1 MKKIWS
7 RMGKWLMFVLVIA
20 AASLFAFCILKMN
33 RMQVTLNELM
43 SQMFYL
49 QDSTS
54 VLQSDLNTMETNIEA
69 ALEQESSLIEDY
81 SITVTDCN
89 FAKGTYSVDITVLPK
104 EYTEATQLTIYF
116 GTRSYNLTLSGIS
129 FKGSAT
135 LSMAND
141 YSGNVTVLFT
151 NGEKRSTE
159 VLSGYKDFQTTLK
172 QAISGAV
179 SSVEDSYQ
187 DGEWAVNG
195 TVDYELDGQNSFS
208 FESFHLIAEV
218 GADTVY
224 DYDLLHETGGAIAQ
238 EPLDEVLPGEEPT
251 TDQTG
256 GGPADGTTGATDDQT
271 DEVTGA
277 ADNLTIGIMDIPS
290 VGAASDTVDNIQD
303 DAENQTGTVMG
314 TETEQT
320 DGITDEIT
328 DGETAGDPE
337 GENVGD
343 EDADLTTQ
351 ETAESSETASV
362 AEDQAI
368 SGMHGSQTMEFTCPA
383 AETDTVKIYLTAVTK
398 EGITL
403 KLTLFEGTLRS
414 NTELRISDLM
424 TYTPVLDYY
433 DKNQVKY

>member
-1 MKKIWS
+1 
-7 RMGKWLMFVLVIA
+7 
-20 AASLFAFCILKMN
+20 
-33 RMQVTLNELM
+33 
-43 SQMFYL
+43 
-49 QDSTS
+49 
-54 VLQSDLNTMETNIEA
+54 METNIEA

-81 SITVTDCN
+81 SIKVTDCN
-89 FAKGTYSVDITVLPK
+89 FAKGTYNVDITVLPK
-104 EYTEATQLTIYF
+104 EYTEATQLAIYF

-141 YSGNVTVLFT
+141 YDGNVTVLFT

-172 QAISGAV
+172 QTISGAV
-179 SSVEDSYQ
+179 SGVEDSYQ
-187 DGEWAVNG
+187 DGEWAFNG
-195 TVDYELDGQNSFS
+195 TVDYELDGQNSFE

-224 DYDLLHETGGAIAQ
+224 DYDLIHETGGTIVQ
-238 EPLDEVLPGEEPT
+238 EPLDEVFPGEEPA

-256 GGPADGTTGATDDQT
+256 GGQADGTTGAADEQT

-277 ADNLTIGIMDIPS
+277 VEDRTDEVTGTADNLTIGIMDIPS

-303 DAENQTGTVMG
+303 DAENPTGTVTG
-314 TETEQT
+314 TEAEQT
-320 DGITDEIT
+320 DGITDDEAV
-328 DGETAGDPE
+328 DNPEEENAGA
-337 GENVGD
+337 

-362 AEDQAI
+362 AEDEAI
-368 SGMHGSQTMEFTCPA
+368 SGMHGTQTMEFTCPA

>member
-1 MKKIWS
+1 
-7 RMGKWLMFVLVIA
+7 
-20 AASLFAFCILKMN
+20 
-33 RMQVTLNELM
+33 
-43 SQMFYL
+43 
-49 QDSTS
+49 
-54 VLQSDLNTMETNIEA
+54 
-69 ALEQESSLIEDY
+69 
-81 SITVTDCN
+81 
-89 FAKGTYSVDITVLPK
+89 
-104 EYTEATQLTIYF
+104 
-116 GTRSYNLTLSGIS
+116 
-129 FKGSAT
+129 
-135 LSMAND
+135 MAND
-141 YSGNVTVLFT
+141 YDGNVTVLFT

-159 VLSGYKDFQTTLK
+159 VLSGYKDFQTILK
-172 QAISGAV
+172 QALNGAV

-195 TVDYELDGQNSFS
+195 TVDYELDGQNSFA

-224 DYDLLHETGGAIAQ
+224 DYDLLHETGGAIVQ

-251 TDQTG
+251 DQTG
-256 GGPADGTTGATDDQT
+256 DGPADGTTGATDDQA

-277 ADNLTIGIMDIPS
+277 AEDQTDEVTESAENLTIGRLDIPS

-303 DAENQTGTVMG
+303 DAENQTGTVTG
-314 TETEQT
+314 TEAEQT

-328 DGETAGDPE
+328 DVEAAGNPE
-337 GENVGD
+337 EENVGD

-351 ETAESSETASV
+351 ETAESSETAS
-362 AEDQAI
+362 ATEDEVI
-368 SGMHGSQTMEFTCPA
+368 SGMHGTQTMEFTCPA
-383 AETDTVKIYLTAVTK
+383 AETDTVKIYLIAVTK

-433 DKNQVKY
+433 DKNHVKY

>member
-1 MKKIWS
+1 
-7 RMGKWLMFVLVIA
+7 
-20 AASLFAFCILKMN
+20 
-33 RMQVTLNELM
+33 
-43 SQMFYL
+43 
-49 QDSTS
+49 
-54 VLQSDLNTMETNIEA
+54 
-69 ALEQESSLIEDY
+69 
-81 SITVTDCN
+81 
-89 FAKGTYSVDITVLPK
+89 
-104 EYTEATQLTIYF
+104 
-116 GTRSYNLTLSGIS
+116 
-129 FKGSAT
+129 
-135 LSMAND
+135 
-141 YSGNVTVLFT
+141 VTVLFT

-172 QAISGAV
+172 QTISGAV

-195 TVDYELDGQNSFS
+195 TVDYELDGQNSFE

-224 DYDLLHETGGAIAQ
+224 DYDLIHETGGAIVQ
-238 EPLDEVLPGEEPT
+238 ESLDEVLPGEEPT

-256 GGPADGTTGATDDQT
+256 DGQTDGITGAT

-277 ADNLTIGIMDIPS
+277 AEDRTDEVTGTAENLTIGIMDIPS
-290 VGAASDTVDNIQD
+290 VGAASDTVDNLQD
-303 DAENQTGTVMG
+303 AAENQTGTVMG
-314 TETEQT
+314 TEA
-320 DGITDEIT
+320 DGITDGNPE
-328 DGETAGDPE
+328 EENAGD
-337 GENVGD
+337 EN
-343 EDADLTTQ
+343 ADLTTQ
-351 ETAESSETASV
+351 ETAGSSETAS
-362 AEDQAI
+362 ATEDEAI
-368 SGMHGSQTMEFTCPA
+368 SGMHGTQTMEFTCPA

>member
-1 MKKIWS
+1 
-7 RMGKWLMFVLVIA
+7 
-20 AASLFAFCILKMN
+20 MN

-81 SITVTDCN
+81 SIKVTDCN

-116 GTRSYNLTLSGIS
+116 GTRSYNLELSGIS

-172 QAISGAV
+172 QTISGAV

-195 TVDYELDGQNSFS
+195 TVDYELDGQNSFE

-224 DYDLLHETGGAIAQ
+224 DYDLIHETGGAIVQ
-238 EPLDEVLPGEEPT
+238 EPLDEVLPGEEPA

-256 GGPADGTTGATDDQT
+256 GGQADGTT
-271 DEVTGA
+271 
-277 ADNLTIGIMDIPS
+277 NIPS
-290 VGAASDTVDNIQD
+290 VGAASDTVDNIQA

-314 TETEQT
+314 TET

-328 DGETAGDPE
+328 YGETAGNPE
-337 GENVGD
+337 EENAGD
-343 EDADLTTQ
+343 ENADLTTQ
-351 ETAESSETASV
+351 ETAESGETAS
-362 AEDQAI
+362 ATEDEAI
-368 SGMHGSQTMEFTCPA
+368 SGMHGTQTMEFTCPA